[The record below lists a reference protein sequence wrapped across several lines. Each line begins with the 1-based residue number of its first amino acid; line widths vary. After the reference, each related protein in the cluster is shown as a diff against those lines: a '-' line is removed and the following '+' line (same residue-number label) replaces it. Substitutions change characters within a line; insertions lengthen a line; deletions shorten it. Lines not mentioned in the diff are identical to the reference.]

1 MDLTTNIGIWV
12 ALVVIWIAA
21 AMVTTRRMT
30 RDHPLS
36 DRPHPP
42 VVSGFCLLNPLR
54 VLLTKGVKAM
64 IHEQHR
70 ALGSVFTL
78 SFFGVNMTFLVGPE
92 VLDHFFQG
100 PESEISHCNVFE
112 FMVPIL
118 GKGVGFGADIATRT
132 EQMRFHNDA
141 LKRPKIRNCIGA
153 MLQEVEEYF
162 AKWGQHGT
170 VDLKHEMEQ
179 LVLLISSRCL
189 LGKEIR
195 EKMLDE
201 AHTLFRDLSGGMSL
215 TSVLF
220 PYAPTPTNR
229 RRDAA
234 RAKLAKIFTEI
245 VRSRRGRVQ
254 DQEEEEDV
262 LQNLIDSK
270 YKDGRPTTEA
280 EVTGLVIMLLF
291 GANNT
296 TSVTS
301 TWTGACLLRHD
312 HGRWLAAAA
321 EEQRDIAARRRGGGG
336 IDHGALLEMDTL
348 HRCVKEAL
356 RMHPVMPVFFRKV
369 HRGFT
374 LRTKDGAEYE
384 IPGGHHLASPAL
396 FNHRLPCIYSDPDV
410 YDPDRFGPQRQED
423 KVAGGGGRFA
433 FTAFGGG
440 RHSCVGEAYAYMQI
454 KVIWSYLLRNFE
466 LELVSPFPDT
476 DWSKLVP
483 APKGNVMVSYKR
495 VAA

>member
-1 MDLTTNIGIWV
+1 MDLTNIGIWV
-12 ALVVIWIAA
+12 ALVVIWIATVLA
-21 AMVTTRRMT
+21 KMAMTRRMT
-30 RDHPLS
+30 RDHPVS
-36 DRPHPP
+36 NRPHPP
-42 VVSGFCLLNPLR
+42 VVSGFFLLNPLR

-64 IHEQHR
+64 THEQHR

-78 SFFGVNMTFLVGPE
+78 SFFGVNITFLVGPE

-100 PESEISHCNVFE
+100 SESEISHCNVFE

-118 GKGVGFGADIATRT
+118 GKGVGFGADITTRT

-141 LKRPKIRNCIGA
+141 LKRPKIRNYIGA
-153 MLQEVEEYF
+153 MLQEVEEYL

-170 VDLKHEMEQ
+170 VDIKHEMEQ

-234 RAKLAKIFTEI
+234 RAKLAKMFTEI
-245 VRSRRGRVQ
+245 VKSRRRGSSAGHHVQ
-254 DQEEEEDV
+254 EDDV

-280 EVTGLVIMLLF
+280 EVTGLIIMLLF

-296 TSVTS
+296 SSVTS
-301 TWTGACLLRHD
+301 TWTGACLLS

-321 EEQRDIAARRRGGGG
+321 EEQREIARRYGDRRR
-336 IDHGALLEMDTL
+336 IDHDALLEMDTL

-356 RMHPVMPVFFRKV
+356 RMHPVIPVFFRKLL
-369 HRGFT
+369 RGFT
-374 LRTKDGAEYE
+374 LRTKEGIEYE

-396 FNHRLPCIYSDPDV
+396 FNSRLPYVYRDPNV

-423 KVAGGGGRFA
+423 KAGGRFS

-466 LELVSPFPDT
+466 LKLVSPFPDT

-483 APKGNVMVSYKR
+483 SPKGNVMVSYKR
-495 VAA
+495 VPA